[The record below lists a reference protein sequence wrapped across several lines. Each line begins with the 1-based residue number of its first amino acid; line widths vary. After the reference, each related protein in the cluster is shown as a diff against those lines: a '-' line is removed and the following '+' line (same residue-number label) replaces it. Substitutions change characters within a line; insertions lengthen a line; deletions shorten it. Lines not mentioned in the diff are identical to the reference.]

1 MLFRSCI
8 LIYPE
13 GHEWPYYTSI
23 RPFKEGAFHYPSKF
37 NCPILPFVQ
46 IVKERKI
53 FKNLKPK
60 LEIRFLKPIYPK
72 DDLTIK
78 ENKEYLM
85 NECFKE
91 MNEEISKFKQVEFY
105 KYIKID

>member
-1 MLFRSCI
+1 MEKIIKKKQCI

-60 LEIRFLKPIYPK
+60 LEIRFLKPIYTILVLLFFYLSWGK
-72 DDLTIK
+72 SSYHSDLTGFVK
-78 ENKEYLM
+78 
-85 NECFKE
+85 
-91 MNEEISKFKQVEFY
+91 
-105 KYIKID
+105 